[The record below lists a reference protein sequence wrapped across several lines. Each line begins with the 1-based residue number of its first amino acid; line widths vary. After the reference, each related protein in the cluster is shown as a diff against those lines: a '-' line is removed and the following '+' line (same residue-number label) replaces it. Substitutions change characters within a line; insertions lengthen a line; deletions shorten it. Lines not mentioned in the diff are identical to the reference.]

1 MGEDIATSQF
11 TDEDFRL
18 FDERLRVE
26 TELLEAMCREG
37 RIQDAEA
44 TGGFEL
50 EAWLVDDAWQPA
62 PRNDEFLRVLDNEM
76 VVPELSQFNLEFN
89 TPYRTLK
96 GRALSQME
104 ATLQETW
111 DEAEAVAHEL
121 GLKMVMIG
129 ILPTVA
135 GSHLCQE
142 VMSDAER
149 YKAINDQIFRIR
161 KGKPIHLRIE
171 NEELLESEHMDVMLE
186 AATTSFQVHL
196 KVGQRRGADY
206 YNASKIASAPMVAAS
221 ANSPFLFGYNLWAE
235 TRIPLFETAVSVGKW
250 DYCER
255 VTFGV
260 RYIDESLCEVFV
272 ASRQRYPSIL
282 PRLFDTPPEKLR
294 HLRLHN
300 GTIWRW
306 NRPIIGFE
314 PDGTPHFRIEH
325 RVIPAGPTCV
335 DGIANAAFYFGL
347 VTALVKRMPQIK
359 WDIPFSE
366 ARDNFYEAAR
376 LGLEAEIH
384 WGPKRTAKVE
394 RIILDDLMPLAHEG
408 LESLNLDAADISK
421 YLGVIEARVKS
432 GQTGAFWQRAFVN
445 KYGRDMCSLTK
456 AYYERQ
462 DTGAPVHE
470 WSL

>member
-11 TDEDFRL
+11 TDEDFRR
-18 FDERLRVE
+18 FDERLKAE
-26 TELLEAMCREG
+26 TEILEAMCKEG

-50 EAWLVDDAWQPA
+50 EAWLIDDDCQPA
-62 PRNDEFLRVLDNEM
+62 PRNDEFLRVLDNEL

-89 TPYRTLK
+89 TPYRTLNGK
-96 GRALSQME
+96 ALSEME
-104 ATLQETW
+104 TAVQEIW
-111 DEAEAVAHEL
+111 SEAAAVAREM

-129 ILPTVA
+129 ILPTVE
-135 GSHLCQE
+135 GKHLCQE

-161 KGKPIHLRIE
+161 KGKPINLRIE

-186 AATTSFQVHL
+186 AATTSFQIHL
-196 KVGQRRGADY
+196 KVNQRQGADY
-206 YNASKIASAPMVAAS
+206 YNASKIASAPIVAAS
-221 ANSPFLFGYNLWAE
+221 ANSPFLFGRNLWAE
-235 TRIPLFETAVSVGKW
+235 TRIPLFEHAVSVGKW

-282 PRLFDTPPEKLR
+282 PRLFDTPPERLR

-347 VTALVKRMPQIK
+347 VTALVKQMPRLK

-366 ARDNFYEAAR
+366 ARDNFYESAR

-384 WGPKRTAKVE
+384 WGPKRIGKVS
-394 RIILDDLMPLAHEG
+394 RIILDDLLPLAYEG
-408 LESLNLDAADISK
+408 LESLNFDDADISK

-432 GQTGAFWQRAFVN
+432 GQTGATWQRAFVKKN
-445 KYGRDMCSLTK
+445 GRDMCSLTK

-462 DTGAPVHE
+462 ETGVPVHE

>member
-37 RIQDAEA
+37 RFQDAEA

-111 DEAEAVAHEL
+111 DEAEAVADEL

-206 YNASKIASAPMVAAS
+206 YNASKIASAPMSLATSAPYAS
-221 ANSPFLFGYNLWAE
+221 ASRLSATSRSQVHSWVPFVSS
-235 TRIPLFETAVSVGKW
+235 TSTA
-250 DYCER
+250 
-255 VTFGV
+255 
-260 RYIDESLCEVFV
+260 L
-272 ASRQRYPSIL
+272 PS
-282 PRLFDTPPEKLR
+282 
-294 HLRLHN
+294 
-300 GTIWRW
+300 
-306 NRPIIGFE
+306 
-314 PDGTPHFRIEH
+314 
-325 RVIPAGPTCV
+325 AGP
-335 DGIANAAFYFGL
+335 GG
-347 VTALVKRMPQIK
+347 VKLSSM
-359 WDIPFSE
+359 
-366 ARDNFYEAAR
+366 
-376 LGLEAEIH
+376 
-384 WGPKRTAKVE
+384 
-394 RIILDDLMPLAHEG
+394 
-408 LESLNLDAADISK
+408 
-421 YLGVIEARVKS
+421 KS
-432 GQTGAFWQRAFVN
+432 ASPGAMVSA
-445 KYGRDMCSLTK
+445 
-456 AYYERQ
+456 
-462 DTGAPVHE
+462 
-470 WSL
+470 